1 MALNGRQTNPGG
13 GWMEEVQIY
22 SQELRL
28 WIQTDL
34 SWHSSPDT
42 HCVSWGKSPHLS
54 EVHFPHL

>member
-1 MALNGRQTNPGG
+1 MGDRQILGED
-13 GWMEEVQIY
+13 GWEAVQIY

-34 SWHSSPDT
+34 GWHSNPDT

-54 EVHFPHL
+54 EVQFPHL